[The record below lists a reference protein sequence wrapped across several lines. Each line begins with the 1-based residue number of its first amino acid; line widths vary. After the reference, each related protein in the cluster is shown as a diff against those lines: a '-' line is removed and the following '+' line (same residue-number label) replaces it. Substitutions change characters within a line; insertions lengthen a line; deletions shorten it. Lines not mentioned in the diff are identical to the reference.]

1 LFSGWRDRRS
11 GASADREGLFVHER
25 DWPVR
30 CPRSLFAGRM
40 FYFKRGARFQFQA
53 EAPERG
59 RAPL

>member
-30 CPRSLFAGRM
+30 CPRSLLAGRM
-40 FYFKRGARFQFQA
+40 FYFKQW
-53 EAPERG
+53 
-59 RAPL
+59 